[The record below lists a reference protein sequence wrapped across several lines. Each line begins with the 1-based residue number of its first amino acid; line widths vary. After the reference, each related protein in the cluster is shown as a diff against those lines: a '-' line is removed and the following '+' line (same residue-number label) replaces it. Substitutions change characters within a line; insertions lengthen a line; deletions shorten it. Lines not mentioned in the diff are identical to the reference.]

1 ATGNSEFRIR
11 NSELA
16 VVISRFAPAPTGLLH
31 LGHVVNAIYVWGIT
45 RSLGG
50 RVLLRIEDHDKQRSR
65 PEFERAILDDLD
77 WLGFVP
83 DEPET
88 GVFRTGRCPG
98 RQSDRSAIYEA
109 SLQRLRSAGF
119 VYACECSRSDI
130 VSAAT
135 SSGEEICYPGTCAKK
150 NLIERSGVGMR
161 VRLSAST
168 EQFVDLRHG
177 AIEQR
182 PFEQCG
188 DLLARDREGNWT
200 YQFAVAVD
208 DFEQGVTHV
217 IRGDDLLAST
227 GRQIHLSRLLGR
239 STPPSFFHHPLVMK
253 SATQKL
259 SKADRDTSVR
269 DLRAA
274 GMRPEEVIGRAAAA
288 AGLIAGPR
296 AISATA
302 VPPGPGPLTRL
313 DGVSPRT

>member
-1 ATGNSEFRIR
+1 M
-11 NSELA
+11 
-16 VVISRFAPAPTGLLH
+16 VSRFAPAPTGFLH

-83 DEPET
+83 DDPAT
-88 GVFRTGRCPG
+88 STFRTGRCAG
-98 RQSDRSAIYEA
+98 RQSDRSSIYEA

-130 VSAAT
+130 ISAAM
-135 SSGEEICYPGTCAKK
+135 SSGDEICYPGTCAGK
-150 NLIERSGVGMR
+150 NLLERSGVGIR
-161 VRLSAST
+161 VRLAAST
-168 EQFVDLRHG
+168 EQFIDLRHG
-177 AIEQR
+177 ALEQR

-227 GRQIHLSRLLGR
+227 GRQIQLARLLGR
-239 STPPSFFHHPLVMK
+239 STPPHFFHHPLIMK

-274 GMRPEEVIGRAAAA
+274 GMEPDDVVGRAAAA
-288 AGLIAGPR
+288 AGLIPGPR
-296 AISATA
+296 PVGAREAA
-302 VPPGPGPLTRL
+302 GL
-313 DGVSPRT
+313 VSRFVQAPRSL

>member
-1 ATGNSEFRIR
+1 
-11 NSELA
+11 
-16 VVISRFAPAPTGLLH
+16 VVISRFAPAPTGFLH

-83 DEPET
+83 DEPAT
-88 GVFRTGRCPG
+88 GAFRSGRCAG
-98 RQSDRSAIYEA
+98 RQGDRSAIYEA
-109 SLQRLRSAGF
+109 SLQRLRVAGL

-130 VSAAT
+130 VSAAA
-135 SSGEEICYPGTCAKK
+135 SSGDEICYPGTCARK
-150 NLIERSGVGMR
+150 NLTERSGVGIR

-177 AIEQR
+177 PIEQR

-227 GRQIHLSRLLGR
+227 GRQIQLARLLGR
-239 STPPSFFHHPLVMK
+239 STPPQFFHHPLVMK
-253 SATQKL
+253 SAAQKL

-274 GMRPEEVIGRAAAA
+274 GMGPEDVIGRAAAA
-288 AGLIAGPR
+288 AGLLSAPRPIHARDLAALVGHVAGPHEL
-296 AISATA
+296 S
-302 VPPGPGPLTRL
+302 VEM
-313 DGVSPRT
+313 